1 MIRSIAFLLRW
12 VLALLMSLLAISIT
26 WQVVSRY
33 ALGEPSL
40 WTEEF
45 ARFAMIWLGVLGASY
60 AYIIKAHLALDLFPT
75 TDPRWAKRR
84 EGFSHGVVLIF
95 ALSVMC
101 FGGGRLVLLTWT
113 LDQLSPA
120 LGLPMALVYAVVP
133 LSGGLLAVFCLHGLV
148 MARDKAGPTHD

>member
-1 MIRSIAFLLRW
+1 MIQPIAFLLRW
-12 VLALLMSLLAISIT
+12 VLALLMSLLVISIT

-60 AYIIKAHLALDLFPT
+60 AYVIKAHLALELFPT
-75 TDPRWAKRR
+75 SDPRWAKRR
-84 EGFSHGVVLIF
+84 ESFSHGVVLIF

-101 FGGGRLVLLTWT
+101 FGGGRLVLLTWN
-113 LDQLSPA
+113 LNQLSPA

-133 LSGGLLAVFCLHGLV
+133 LSGGLMTIFCLHGLV
-148 MARDKAGPTHD
+148 VAQDMAGETHD